1 MPCFRMGP
9 SVSGNGAA
17 KVVRGDTPEDIEA
30 VVEEEMGKDLAPD
43 ESRIRTYLE
52 NIINADPALIEDED
66 GNVMPTRLWPPRER
80 SALVRMSRNVKTG
93 HTNVQFND
101 RIKAIEQL
109 ARLNGMYDDSPEHRD
124 PFTILLESLPR
135 DMLHEVMAKLR
146 TVADAAEPDP
156 DDEADVNGVDPE
168 LAIVSRETSIAATV
182 AVEPNPA
189 ADADLDFV

>member
-1 MPCFRMGP
+1 MTT
-9 SVSGNGAA
+9 NGST
-17 KVVRGDTPEDIEA
+17 KVVHGEAPEDIEA
-30 VVEEEMGKDLAPD
+30 VVEEEMGKNVSPD

-66 GNVMPTRLWPPRER
+66 GNVMPTREWPPRER
-80 SALVRMSRNVKTG
+80 SALVRISRNPKTG
-93 HTNVQFND
+93 HANVQFND

-135 DMLHEVMAKLR
+135 AMLHEVMAKLR
-146 TVADAAEPDP
+146 TLADTGEPALGDE
-156 DDEADVNGVDPE
+156 DDEADVNRVDPD

-182 AVEPNPA
+182 AAEPDAA
-189 ADADLDFV
+189 ADEDLDFV